1 MANIA
6 CLITGQKG
14 RGGSE
19 YSTSGTYVGY
29 DATNSLPYEYVLRFT
44 TGDYE
49 GESSSLNVGIK
60 MYSSGV
66 IGTRSFNYA
75 VLSSDANATGAGS
88 SNRYI
93 NTTSTVKDENQ
104 IVSGK
109 ISLANID
116 KDTVKEFTVSVP
128 GLAPNTEYFLVIWPD
143 GSSKY
148 SLASV
153 RVTSSHYLTLDYSPS
168 ATVTFNANGIGV
180 APGAQTVLIGSSID
194 LPSMQADGYS
204 FYGWAETADAEDGI
218 MGEYTPTASIILY
231 AVWKKLYTVSFDNGG
246 KGDAT
251 EPVTVVE
258 GNPVQLPELVAKG
271 YKFLGWAESN
281 DASEGMH
288 GEYTPTDS
296 VVLYAIWKRK
306 GSIVVV
312 NGQRWYVSVPV
323 NGKLMRCRLAVGTAE
338 GLVYV

>member
-14 RGGSE
+14 RGGSA
-19 YSTSGTYVGY
+19 YSSAGTYVGY
-29 DATNSLPYEYVLRFT
+29 DLTNKVPHEYVLQFT

-49 GESSSLNVGIK
+49 GESSSVIVGIK

-66 IGTRSFNYA
+66 TGSRSFNYA
-75 VLSSDANATGAGS
+75 VLKSDENATGAN
-88 SNRYI
+88 NRYL
-93 NTTSTVKDENQ
+93 NSTTTVKDDNQ
-104 IVSGK
+104 ITSGK
-109 ISLANID
+109 ITLENID
-116 KDTVKEFTVSVP
+116 QDTVKEFTLP
-128 GLAPNTEYFLVIWPD
+128 APNLAPNTQYYVILWPD
-143 GSSKY
+143 GHSRY

-153 RVTSSHYLTLDYSPS
+153 RPTDAHHVALEYSPS

-180 APGAQTVLIGSSID
+180 APGAQTALIGSSID

-281 DASEGMH
+281 DAAEGMH
-288 GEYTPTDS
+288 GEYTPTES